1 MTPEGSEDGNGL
13 FIPTFRRQEKIQ
25 LIRTPAI
32 TQVMVECLYRLMLHD
47 TITLID
53 LVGDTW
59 TVKSLETEHEW
70 QGEDKYFALAVLTL
84 DLSEV
89 FVTAGCCNDIT

>member
-1 MTPEGSEDGNGL
+1 M
-13 FIPTFRRQEKIQ
+13 
-25 LIRTPAI
+25 IRTPLI

-47 TITLID
+47 TITIID

-70 QGEDKYFALAVLTL
+70 QGDDKYYALAELTFDL
-84 DLSEV
+84 DEV
-89 FVTAGCCNDIT
+89 FVIAGCCNNIT